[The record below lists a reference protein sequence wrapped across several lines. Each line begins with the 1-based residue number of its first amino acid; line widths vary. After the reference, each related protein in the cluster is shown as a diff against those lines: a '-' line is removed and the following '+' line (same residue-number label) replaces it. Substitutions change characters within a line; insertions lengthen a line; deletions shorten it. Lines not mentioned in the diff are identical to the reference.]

1 MPYLS
6 IFAFLKTVI
15 FRYFP
20 FTSYVKLQDAFVNE
34 TGNAYG
40 SWNIIGYLAP
50 GQKENGNNTAASGST
65 NNFSYAQAGSYDAT
79 KETAAL
85 TGTGTSVWVATST
98 GNLNDCDAG
107 STWTI
112 QISKTKD
119 AAAANYNGAYS
130 DATNCKALT
139 PQFANIG
146 K

>member
-1 MPYLS
+1 M
-6 IFAFLKTVI
+6 
-15 FRYFP
+15 
-20 FTSYVKLQDAFVNE
+20 QDAFVNE

-50 GQKENGNNTAASGST
+50 GQKENGDHTAASGST
-65 NNFSYAQAGSYDAT
+65 NNFSYAQAGSYDET

-85 TGTGTSVWVATST
+85 TGKATSVWVATST
-98 GNLNDCDAG
+98 GNLNDCNSG
-107 STWTI
+107 STWTV
-112 QISKTKD
+112 QISKTTD
-119 AAAANYNGAYS
+119 AAAANYDGVYS